1 MNLYSINSKK
11 IGEQAKPSF
20 LLSPGALDR
29 SKSKI
34 DMSLIFLPNDN
45 EMKENLKNKI
55 FCDQY
60 QGKQIEKL
68 NKTNEKARQAFF

>member
-1 MNLYSINSKK
+1 MNLFSINSIKK
-11 IGEQAKPSF
+11 GEQAKPSF

-45 EMKENLKNKI
+45 EMKENHKNKI
-55 FCDQY
+55 FYDQN
-60 QGKQIEKL
+60 QGKSIEKL
-68 NKTNEKARQAFF
+68 NKTNEKARQVFF